1 MLYPL
6 RLKAV
11 LKDYIWGGRRL
22 IEEYNKE
29 TDGDLVSESWEL
41 ACHRDGMNVILN
53 GTFKGHTL
61 KEYLESEG
69 NEILGSRSSRF
80 KGFPLMIKLMD
91 AQKDL
96 SFQVHPD
103 DSYAEVHENESGKTE
118 LLYILDAAPD
128 ASMIY
133 GFSQEVT
140 AEDFRRHVEEN
151 TLTDICRRIPVKA
164 GDIIYIPAGT
174 MHAIGKGILLAE
186 IEQNANT
193 TYRVY
198 DYGRLGKDGRPRELH
213 IDKALEVLRRRPSA
227 YNPKPLFEQN
237 FFGDYSMKLLAD
249 NEFFTVYDVNLDG
262 EIKLK
267 AGGESFQ
274 SLVAIDGNML
284 LEHEGCKETLS
295 KGDSFFIPANLGH
308 YVIKG
313 KGRFLF
319 SMV

>member
-6 RLKAV
+6 RLKSV
-11 LKDYIWGGRRL
+11 LKDYIWGGERL
-22 IEEYNKE
+22 VKEYNKASE
-29 TDGDLVSESWEL
+29 GDQVAESWEL
-41 ACHRDGMNVILN
+41 ACHRDGMNVIMN
-53 GTFKGHTL
+53 GPFEGHTL
-61 KEYLESEG
+61 QEYLDSEG
-69 NEILGSRSSRF
+69 SAILGTRSRRF

-96 SFQVHPD
+96 SFQVHPY

-128 ASMIY
+128 AGMIY

-198 DYGRLGKDGRPRELH
+198 DYGRMGKDGKPRELH

-227 YNPKPLFEQN
+227 YNPAPLYEQH
-237 FFGDYSMKLLAD
+237 FFGDFSMKLLAA
-249 NEFFTVYDVNLDG
+249 NEFFTVYDVELDG
-262 EIKLK
+262 ELKLK
-267 AGGESFQ
+267 VGGESFQ
-274 SLVAIDGNML
+274 SLVAIDGDMV
-284 LEHEGCKETLS
+284 LEYGDSQEKLS
-295 KGDSFFIPANLGH
+295 KGDSFFIPANFGN
-308 YVIKG
+308 YVIEG